1 MRLIKALLVA
11 AAVATT
17 SLAAAGTA
25 HAETLSSLGFLGET
39 GSDVFYTDG
48 TNVRVSY
55 MCTSRVRTGLIQVL
69 NQDSEFRRTASTR
82 CDGVPRSVLLR
93 TDPGRNAIFMR
104 QETAARAR
112 FAVFGKPCQTAACF
126 G

>member
-11 AAVATT
+11 AVVATG
-17 SLAAAGTA
+17 SLATAGAA
-25 HAETLSSLGFLGET
+25 HADVLSSVAFLDET
-39 GSDVFYTDG
+39 GSDVFFTDG

-55 MCTSRVRTGLIQVL
+55 RCTSRVRTGLLQIL
-69 NQDSEFRRTASTR
+69 NQNNGFVRRTSIR

-93 TDPGRNAIFMR
+93 TSPGRNAIFMR

-112 FAVFGKPCQTAACF
+112 FVVFGTPCQTAACF